1 MTLYCIVFDL
11 TGDNTGTEAVVYM
24 RFACANDAW
33 DWARGN
39 WRAFG
44 GPASRVKSVT
54 PHVRSQLSK
63 LGGDDDARLPT

>member
-1 MTLYCIVFDL
+1 MTLYRIVFDL
-11 TGDNTGTEAVVYM
+11 TGDNTGVEAVVYM
-24 RFACANDAW
+24 RHFSENTAW

-54 PHVRSQLSK
+54 KVEREDAP
-63 LGGDDDARLPT
+63 ARLPT